1 MILESCR
8 AVRVLA
14 LAGTLRVSACPHA
27 CVPSSIKCTLRS
39 YYRLWNI
46 RFARD
51 TLCPSPY
58 VYGNRDIPQSH
69 TTALPSADW
78 CRVSPQR
85 PGCGQRLQHVRG
97 QGAARRVYATAIA
110 RSLIDGLGLHLRL
123 SQIPW
128 LAGGRWA
135 LDALRGGI
143 AVQRT
148 AARAAEIARAPG
160 GGSRVLARR
169 GAPVKAAAHTAW
181 IRNRLGLELG

>member
-1 MILESCR
+1 MEQWSGRRRRSRPSHQSILPY
-8 AVRVLA
+8 RV
-14 LAGTLRVSACPHA
+14 
-27 CVPSSIKCTLRS
+27 
-39 YYRLWNI
+39 WNI
-46 RFARD
+46 RCARVARH
-51 TLCPSPY
+51 TVVCAPT
-58 VYGNRDIPQSH
+58 GIAISH
-69 TTALPSADW
+69 NPTRPRSADW

-85 PGCGQRLQHVRG
+85 PGCGQRLQRVRG

-148 AARAAEIARAPG
+148 AARAAQVARAPG

-181 IRNRLGLELG
+181 IKVGIGLGLG

>member
-1 MILESCR
+1 MCHRFRDSVERKGRKWQAEVHTRTASIHSSLSQLCCR
-8 AVRVLA
+8 ERRD
-14 LAGTLRVSACPHA
+14 GIPHRFLRATHH
-27 CVPSSIKCTLRS
+27 
-39 YYRLWNI
+39 
-46 RFARD
+46 
-51 TLCPSPY
+51 TLCPTALRESRY
-58 VYGNRDIPQSH
+58 IPQSH
-69 TTALPSADW
+69 TTADRWW
-78 CRVSPQR
+78 CRISPQR
-85 PGCGQRLQHVRG
+85 PGCGERLQRVRG
-97 QGAARRVYATAIA
+97 EGAARRVYATAIA

-148 AARAAEIARAPG
+148 AARAAQVARAPG

-181 IRNRLGLELG
+181 IRNRSGLELG

>member
-1 MILESCR
+1 M
-8 AVRVLA
+8 
-14 LAGTLRVSACPHA
+14 
-27 CVPSSIKCTLRS
+27 
-39 YYRLWNI
+39 
-46 RFARD
+46 
-51 TLCPSPY
+51 
-58 VYGNRDIPQSH
+58 
-69 TTALPSADW
+69 
-78 CRVSPQR
+78 
-85 PGCGQRLQHVRG
+85 RG
-97 QGAARRVYATAIA
+97 EGAARRVYATAIA

-148 AARAAEIARAPG
+148 AARAAQVARAPG

>member
-1 MILESCR
+1 MQCCFLILEE
-8 AVRVLA
+8 
-14 LAGTLRVSACPHA
+14 LRGPR
-27 CVPSSIKCTLRS
+27 T
-39 YYRLWNI
+39 RLVQ
-46 RFARD
+46 
-51 TLCPSPY
+51 SP
-58 VYGNRDIPQSH
+58 
-69 TTALPSADW
+69 
-78 CRVSPQR
+78 SPQR
-85 PGCGQRLQHVRG
+85 PGRGQWLQRVRG
-97 QGAARRVYATAIA
+97 EGAARHVYATAIA

-169 GAPVKAAAHTAW
+169 GAPVKAAAHTTYV
-181 IRNRLGLELG
+181 RLGSELVWV